1 MTDDVVKVVPA
12 LRAICKRIDST
23 AIIIEE
29 PCHGLLK
36 KVEMKTLLNMLG
48 MPVQT
53 CVNPL
58 NFAGR

>member
-29 PCHGLLK
+29 PCHGLL
-36 KVEMKTLLNMLG
+36 
-48 MPVQT
+48 
-53 CVNPL
+53 
-58 NFAGR
+58 